1 MVSVTTNTQLGDAVL
16 NEENPT
22 VTTTDSSELLQCPPP
37 PPSST
42 PLDSS
47 NNTDAITISAP
58 TVIPNAADS
67 HRRAMA
73 ELQTDQEVHQFEQ
86 LKQRILLESPSLP
99 EEKRLTP
106 ALRTF
111 LDDMQFVRYLRARD
125 WDIDKAE
132 EMLRTTL
139 EWRRHYKPEEIKFE
153 EVKEVA
159 EYGALWVN
167 GHDREGCPVIVMKTG
182 AYNPF
187 TPEQRLRY
195 LVFVM
200 EQTFY
205 GNEHARQH
213 HEKAVWLLDFAEFG
227 KGRRSAG
234 SRQVHK
240 ETQNVL
246 QNHYPERL
254 KRALLM
260 EPPWYFFF
268 AYMLISPFLTARTKA
283 KIEMVRGTEEQR
295 VETLHKYVADDM
307 LEELFGGSKPHTNET
322 LPESA
327 RASYRPRSRVDKN
340 RKPDQ
345 DNEVH
350 PQSS

>member
-1 MVSVTTNTQLGDAVL
+1 MM
-16 NEENPT
+16 
-22 VTTTDSSELLQCPPP
+22 PP
-37 PPSST
+37 PPSPNSAGRRKA
-42 PLDSS
+42 
-47 NNTDAITISAP
+47 TD
-58 TVIPNAADS
+58 
-67 HRRAMA
+67 
-73 ELQTDQEVHQFEQ
+73 ELQTERECHLFEQ
-86 LKQRILLESPSLP
+86 LKQRILLEPPGLP
-99 EEKRLTP
+99 DEKKLT
-106 ALRTF
+106 AAQRTY

-132 EMLRTTL
+132 TMLRTTL
-139 EWRRHYKPEEIKFE
+139 EWRRHYKPEEIKFD

-167 GHDREGCPVIVMKTG
+167 GHDLEGNPVIVMKTG

-195 LVFVM
+195 LVYVM

-205 GNEHARQH
+205 GSEEAVRN
-213 HEKAVWLLDFAEFG
+213 HEKATWLLDFAEFG
-227 KGRRSAG
+227 RGRRSAG

-254 KRALLM
+254 RRALLM

-283 KIEMVRGTEEQR
+283 KIEMVRGTEQQR
-295 VETLHKYVADDM
+295 VETLQKYIANEM
-307 LEELFGGSKPHTNET
+307 LEELFGGSKSHTNEVI
-322 LPESA
+322 PEA
-327 RASYRPRSRVDKN
+327 DRASYRPRSRMDRD

-345 DNEVH
+345 DNEVVIA
-350 PQSS
+350 S